1 MTDIEGNKPIISHVE
16 GQPLRH
22 VTTEKREAV
31 LIEMARGG
39 TEIEHNLKTLEA
51 VRIYRKG
58 VMFAIL
64 ITLSI
69 IMRMYDIGIIN
80 SFFALPAFQQRYGT
94 VVPGH
99 GLQIPA
105 TWQVAL
111 GIAAVVGQVIG
122 AMLVTYPM
130 EWIGR
135 KKTLAIC
142 LLMTSCLTFMQFF
155 APSIQVLAA
164 SEYLSG
170 VVWGSYQVLIPTYS
184 SEILPNVLRPYLAAW
199 IAVNYDIGQLIIAG
213 ITTAFDTWTSQ
224 WGYRIPFA
232 IQWVWPCIV
241 LPTLLFCPE
250 SPWWLLRHDRVEEA
264 EKALKRLSSPDP
276 KVDLDKT
283 MAMMQKTILFEAK
296 IQENTS
302 VWDCFRGASR
312 YRTEIVIMV
321 FVAQDFAQSPVSPT
335 YFLEQLGLT
344 TKQSF
349 DMSVGMTSVALV
361 CSLGTAFVLRFFGR
375 RTAFTTGLVLTCV
388 FQNLVGFLDLA
399 PNWPGDKNAFGWA
412 QTAFLIASTAV
423 YNATLGPMAYS
434 ILTEVPSIRLRSK
447 TVGIAIAVD
456 AVCGII
462 TGVALPYLIN
472 PGEGNARGKTDF
484 LFGGISLFT
493 MVWCWFRLPETK
505 HRTVEEI
512 DYMFEEKVPTR
523 KFKGFVIDP
532 ELLKHDLE

>member
-1 MTDIEGNKPIISHVE
+1 MADIEGEKNVASHVE
-16 GQPLRH
+16 RQPLEH
-22 VTTEKREAV
+22 VSTEKREAV
-31 LIEMARGG
+31 LVEMAQGG
-39 TEIEHNLKTLEA
+39 TEIEHNLKLREA
-51 VRIYRKG
+51 IRIYRKG
-58 VMFAIL
+58 VMFSLL

-80 SFFALPAFQQRYGT
+80 SFFALPAFRERYGFD
-94 VVPGH
+94 VPGH

-111 GIAAVVGQVIG
+111 GIASLVGQVIG
-122 AMLVTYPM
+122 AMLITYPM

-135 KKTLAIC
+135 KKTLVIC

-155 APSIQVLAA
+155 APSIQVLTA

-184 SEILPNVLRPYLAAW
+184 SEILPNILRPYLAAW
-199 IAVNYDIGQLIIAG
+199 ICINYDIGQLIIAG

-232 IQWVWPCIV
+232 LQWIWPCIV
-241 LPTLLFCPE
+241 LPTLIFCPE

-264 EKALKRLSSPDP
+264 EKALKQLSSPDP
-276 KVDLDKT
+276 KLDLNKT
-283 MAMMQKTILFEAK
+283 LAMMQKTSIFEAK
-296 IQENTS
+296 IEEGTS
-302 VWDCFRGASR
+302 VWDCFKGASR

-321 FVAQDFAQSPVSPT
+321 FFAQDFSQSPVSPT

-361 CSLGTAFVLRFFGR
+361 CSLCTAFILRFYGR
-375 RTAFTTGLVLTCV
+375 RTAFTIGIVFTCV

-399 PNWPGDKNAFGWA
+399 PNWPGDNNAFGWA
-412 QTAFLIASTAV
+412 QTALLIASTAV
-423 YNATLGPMAYS
+423 YNATIGPMAYS

-472 PGEGNARGKTDF
+472 PSQGNARGKTDF
-484 LFGGISLFT
+484 LFGGISLLSIC
-493 MVWCWFRLPETK
+493 WCWFRLPETK
-505 HRTVEEI
+505 HRTVEEL

-523 KFKGFVIDP
+523 KFKTYVIDA
-532 ELLKHDLE
+532 EVLKHDLE

>member
-1 MTDIEGNKPIISHVE
+1 MAEIEENKNVALHIE
-16 GQPLRH
+16 GQPLGH
-22 VTTEKREAV
+22 VSTEKREAMMV
-31 LIEMARGG
+31 EMAQDG
-39 TEIEHNLKTLEA
+39 TDFEHNLTLREA
-51 VRIYRKG
+51 IRIYRKG
-58 VMFAIL
+58 VMFAFL

-94 VVPGH
+94 LVPGH

-105 TWQVAL
+105 QWQVAL
-111 GIAAVVGQVIG
+111 GIASLVGQVIG

-135 KKTLAIC
+135 KKTLVIS

-155 APSIQVLAA
+155 SPSIQVLAA

-199 IAVNYDIGQLIIAG
+199 ISVNYDIGQLIISG

-241 LPTLLFCPE
+241 LPTLIFCPE

-283 MAMMQKTILFEAK
+283 MAMMQKTSILEAK
-296 IQENTS
+296 IEEGTT
-302 VWDCFRGASR
+302 VWDCFKGASR

-321 FVAQDFAQSPVSPT
+321 FFAQDFAQSPVAPT

-361 CSLGTAFVLRFFGR
+361 CSLCTGFILRYFGR
-375 RTAFTTGLVLTCV
+375 RAAFTMGITVTCI

-399 PNWPGDKNAFGWA
+399 PNWPGDNNSFGWA
-412 QTAFLIASTAV
+412 QTALLIASTAF
-423 YNATLGPMAYS
+423 YNLTIGPMAYS
-434 ILTEVPSIRLRSK
+434 ILTEVPSMRLRSK
-447 TVGIAIAVD
+447 TVGLAIAVD
-456 AVCGII
+456 AVCGIV

-484 LFGGISLFT
+484 LFGGISLISIA
-493 MVWCWFRLPETK
+493 WCWFRLPETK
-505 HRTVEEI
+505 HRTIEEL

-523 KFKGFVIDP
+523 KFKGFVIDR
-532 ELLKHDLE
+532 EVLKHDLE